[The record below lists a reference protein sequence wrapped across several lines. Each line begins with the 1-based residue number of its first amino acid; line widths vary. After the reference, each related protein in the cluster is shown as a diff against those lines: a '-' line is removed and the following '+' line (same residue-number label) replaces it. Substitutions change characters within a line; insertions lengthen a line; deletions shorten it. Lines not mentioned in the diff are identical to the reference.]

1 MEFITILLS
10 GLLAVVSPV
19 GVVIDKVIESNL
31 RSRLNKVE
39 QLQVR
44 VDNTPS
50 YQALQGKVEKVRI
63 AGRGL
68 WLTPNVRIEALE
80 LETDPI
86 NLDLQRLRQ
95 GSEESPRT
103 SLRQPV
109 QAGLRLVLTEAD
121 LNQTLQSPAVTARLR
136 SVGSRLLGGSPER
149 FEFLNPRVDLL
160 DNDRI
165 RFQVEV
171 QETNAEL
178 LAITVESGLSI
189 VAGRSLQLIEPAVSI
204 NGRSLSPLLVGGF
217 AGGIGNRFNLRT
229 LEDAGIT
236 ARLLQLDI
244 NADELELAAFVRV
257 DPSSRATASIIR
269 VHHP

>member
-121 LNQTLQSPAVTARLR
+121 LNQTLQSPTVTARLR
-136 SVGSRLLGGSPER
+136 SVAGRLLGGSADR
-149 FEFLNPRVDLL
+149 YEFLNPRVDLL

-178 LAITVESGLSI
+178 LAITVESGLNI
-189 VAGRSLQLIEPAVSI
+189 VAGQSLQLIEPSVSI
-204 NGRSLSPLLVGGF
+204 NGRVLPPVLVGGF

-236 ARLLQLDI
+236 ARILQLDI
-244 NADELELAAFVRV
+244 NADELEIAAFVRA
-257 DPSSRATASIIR
+257 DPSSRATASTIG

>member
-1 MEFITILLS
+1 
-10 GLLAVVSPV
+10 
-19 GVVIDKVIESNL
+19 
-31 RSRLNKVE
+31 
-39 QLQVR
+39 
-44 VDNTPS
+44 
-50 YQALQGKVEKVRI
+50 
-63 AGRGL
+63 
-68 WLTPNVRIEALE
+68 
-80 LETDPI
+80 
-86 NLDLQRLRQ
+86 
-95 GSEESPRT
+95 
-103 SLRQPV
+103 V

-121 LNQTLQSPAVTARLR
+121 LNQTLQSPAVTAQLR

-149 FEFLNPRVDLL
+149 FEFLNPRLDLL

-204 NGRSLSPLLVGGF
+204 NGRPLSPLLVGGF

-257 DPSSRATASIIR
+257 DPSSRATASIIG